1 MNIHPRRH
9 QAGYYS
15 VTITSANNTKLL
27 QTNDERAF
35 VISQLQDLLTTRS
48 CLEEPFN
55 RLALAYQIDLL
66 AFSLLPYS
74 MQFVL
79 FAIAPSSVSALV
91 SLLTE
96 RLTVYKCDL
105 GIHRSHLIEPLVQI
119 ETVYGPHDAL
129 QTTVRLHLSHPNWE
143 YDRYSSIGFYLH
155 DRRGSWMRLWRLTH
169 LYDNEPQQYLQLIL
183 AQPVP

>member
-1 MNIHPRRH
+1 MSIHPSRH
-9 QAGYYS
+9 QAGYYL
-15 VTITSANNTKLL
+15 VTISSSNNIKLL
-27 QTNDERAF
+27 QSNNERAF
-35 VISQLQDLLTTRS
+35 IISQLQDLLTARS

-55 RLALAYQIDLL
+55 RLALAYQVDLL

-74 MQFVL
+74 MQFVV
-79 FAIAPSSVSALV
+79 FAIAPSSVSVLV

-96 RLTVYKCDL
+96 RLAIYQSDL
-105 GIHRSHLIEPLVQI
+105 GMNRAHMIEPVVQI
-119 ETVYGPHDAL
+119 ETIYGPHDAL

-155 DRRGSWMRLWRLTH
+155 DRRGGWMKLWRLTH
-169 LYDNEPQQYLQLIL
+169 LYDNESQQYLQLIL